1 MSTVCGESKHGVGIL
16 SHWRWRRCIVKV
28 ENRNARLMIV
38 FAEDPLE
45 ENRACERV
53 LSAHGILSRPC
64 RKDAKKHKT
73 HCNQNKRPSSVET
86 SLHKRLQV
94 PISSIAA
101 WGCEHARVVKE
112 TLDGSSLLHCMQHSF
127 TGKSENKQTEQRR
140 EAARSTVCMWRPTTQ
155 SMWEAIT
162 G

>member
-1 MSTVCGESKHGVGIL
+1 MSGTSKKRCWKRESRQECAFDSIHFVGSLSSGDRVQKLSSKVERRSSVSDLQGRENEMWEVDGGHPFMSTVCGESKHGVGIL

-64 RKDAKKHKT
+64 
-73 HCNQNKRPSSVET
+73 
-86 SLHKRLQV
+86 
-94 PISSIAA
+94 
-101 WGCEHARVVKE
+101 
-112 TLDGSSLLHCMQHSF
+112 
-127 TGKSENKQTEQRR
+127 
-140 EAARSTVCMWRPTTQ
+140 
-155 SMWEAIT
+155 
-162 G
+162 